1 MHEVSL
7 CESIIKI
14 IEKQAKQDGFSRVE
28 RVTLTVGALSG
39 ASIEALEF
47 CFPMV
52 AKGTIADGACLAF
65 TQTEGFD
72 LRVSELEVGN

>member
-14 IEKQAKQDGFSRVE
+14 IERQAQRDKFTRVVQ
-28 RVTLTVGALSG
+28 VTLTVGERSG

-52 AKGTIADGACLAF
+52 AKGTIADGATLTF
-65 TQTEGFD
+65 IPTQGDD
-72 LRVSELEVGN
+72 LRVSELEVG

>member
-14 IEKQAKQDGFSRVE
+14 IERQAERDHFERVV
-28 RVTLTVGALSG
+28 RVTLTVGDRSG

-52 AKGTIADGACLAF
+52 AKGTLADGAILAF
-65 TQTEGFD
+65 TPTKGDE
-72 LRVSELEVGN
+72 LRVSALEVG

>member
-14 IEKQAKQDGFSRVE
+14 IERQAQRDHFTRVE
-28 RVTLTVGALSG
+28 KVTLTVGDLSG

-52 AKGTIADGACLAF
+52 AKGTIADGATLTF
-65 TQTEGFD
+65 TKAQGPD
-72 LRVSELEVGN
+72 LRVSELEVGE

>member
-14 IEKQAKQDGFSRVE
+14 IAKQAQRDGFSRVVQ
-28 RVTLTVGALSG
+28 VTLTVGDRSG
-39 ASIEALEF
+39 ASVESLDF

-52 AKGTIADGACLAF
+52 AKGTIADAAKLVIK
-65 TQTEGFD
+65 QTKGPD

>member
-14 IEKQAKQDGFSRVE
+14 IERQAQRDHFTRVVE
-28 RVTLTVGALSG
+28 VTLTIGTLFG
-39 ASIEALEF
+39 ASTEALAF

-52 AKGTIADGACLAF
+52 AKGTVADGATLTF
-65 TQTEGFD
+65 TTTEGSD
-72 LRVSELEVGN
+72 LRVSSLEVG

>member
-14 IEKQAKQDGFSRVE
+14 IERQAEKDRFTRVVE
-28 RVTLTVGALSG
+28 VTLTVGDQSG
-39 ASIEALEF
+39 ASLEAMEF

-52 AKGTIADGACLAF
+52 AKGTVADGAKLIF
-65 TQTEGFD
+65 TPVEGRD
-72 LRVSELEVGN
+72 LRVSKLEVG

>member
-14 IEKQAKQDGFSRVE
+14 IERQAERDKFSRVIK
-28 RVTLTVGALSG
+28 VALTVGDRSG
-39 ASIEALEF
+39 ASMEALEF

-52 AKGTIADGACLAF
+52 AKGTIADGATLTF
-65 TQTEGFD
+65 TPTTGD
-72 LRVSELEVGN
+72 ALRVSELEVG

>member
-14 IEKQAKQDGFSRVE
+14 IERQAGKDGFTRVVS
-28 RVTLTVGALSG
+28 VTLTVGEMSG

-52 AKGTIADGACLAF
+52 AKDTIADGATLTF
-65 TQTEGFD
+65 TQVPGTD
-72 LRVSELEVGN
+72 LRVSELEVG

>member
-1 MHEVSL
+1 MHELSL

-14 IEKQAKQDGFSRVE
+14 IERQAKKDGFTRVVN
-28 RVTLTVGALSG
+28 VTLTIGEQSG

-52 AKGTIADGACLAF
+52 AKDTIADGATLTF
-65 TQTEGFD
+65 TPTTGPD
-72 LRVSELEVGN
+72 LRVSA